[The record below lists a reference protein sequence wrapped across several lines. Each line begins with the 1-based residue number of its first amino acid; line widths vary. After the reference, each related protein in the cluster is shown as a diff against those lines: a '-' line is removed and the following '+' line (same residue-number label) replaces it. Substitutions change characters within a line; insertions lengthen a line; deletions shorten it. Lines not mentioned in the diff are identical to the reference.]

1 MIDVAPN
8 ANFAWTAALLDELA
22 RSGVEHLCLCPG
34 SRSAPLAVA
43 AAHTTG
49 LRVFTHVDERS
60 AGFFGLG
67 LARATQQPV
76 ALVCT
81 SGTAAANFAPAVA
94 EAFYARVPLL
104 VLTADRPPELRD
116 FGPGQTI
123 TQPGI
128 FGAHVRWFHEAPL
141 PEPSAVLLRHARALA
156 ARAAARAL
164 GPPAGPVH
172 LNLPFRE
179 PLHPEPLHGHAL
191 TAIATADPA
200 ALHGRAGGPFVITG
214 GARRAPDST
223 SVDRLAEAVRSTP
236 RGAIVCGPL
245 DADPRL
251 AGALARLAEA
261 ACWPVLTDVLSGLR
275 SGEVVKQAPLVTAH
289 DAFLRDPRAADALA
303 PELVLRLGDTP
314 TSKATRLWLAGAA
327 GGRTWLVDPDG
338 AWQDPDFAVSDVV
351 HADPQLLVDAV
362 LERLDAAPPKRT
374 DDAWLTGWSAA
385 DRAAGNALAEGAE
398 DEPAL
403 LEPRTVRLMAE
414 LLPEG
419 STLFLSSSM
428 PVRDADGFLPPLAQ
442 QVRILSNR
450 GANGID
456 GVVSSALGAAAAS
469 TRPSV
474 LLTGDLALLHDLGG
488 LLAARRHDVRLAV
501 IVFQNDG
508 GGIFSYLPIAGHG
521 EAVAFEEHFRVR
533 HGTQV
538 RDMARLFDLGY
549 ERAES
554 PRTFREALAPAL
566 HAGRTTLIEVP
577 VDRDLSVRH
586 HRALWAAAG
595 RAAAEA
601 LSR

>member
-1 MIDVAPN
+1 MSALPPN
-8 ANFAWTAALLDELA
+8 ANFAWAAAFLDELVHA
-22 RSGVEHLCLCPG
+22 SVEHLCLCPG

-43 AAHTTG
+43 AAHTEG

-67 LARATQQPV
+67 LARATRRPT

-128 FGAHVRWFHEAPL
+128 FGPHLRWFHEAPV
-141 PEPSAVLLRHARALA
+141 PEPSAMLLRHARALA
-156 ARAAARAL
+156 ARAAARAA

-179 PLHPEPLHGHAL
+179 PLHPEPVHRAELEKIGAEDAAALVGRHGAPFVTSGAFRL
-191 TAIATADPA
+191 APA
-200 ALHGRAGGPFVITG
+200 AATL
-214 GARRAPDST
+214 
-223 SVDRLAEAVRSTP
+223 DRLAEAVRSTP

-245 DADPRL
+245 DADAPL
-251 AGALARLAEA
+251 ADALARLAQA
-261 ACWPVLTDVLSGLR
+261 ARWPLVADVLSGLR
-275 SGEVVKQAPLVTAH
+275 GGEAAKCALLVTAH
-289 DAFLRDPRAADALA
+289 DALLREPRAAAELA
-303 PELVLRLGDTP
+303 PDLVLRLGDTP
-314 TSKATRLWLAGAA
+314 TSKATRAWLAGTARD
-327 GGRTWLVDPDG
+327 RTWLVDPDG
-338 AWQDPDFAVSDVV
+338 AWQDPDFAIREVV
-351 HADPQLLVDAV
+351 QADPQLLVDGV
-362 LERLDAAPPKRT
+362 LERLDAALPQRV
-374 DDAWLTGWSAA
+374 DDAWLTRWSRA
-385 DRAAGNALAEGAE
+385 DRAARDALAEGAE
-398 DEPAL
+398 DEAAL
-403 LEPRTVRLMAE
+403 LEPRAVRLLAD

-442 QVRILSNR
+442 RVRILANR

-456 GVVSSALGAAAAS
+456 GVVSSALGCAAAAG
-469 TRPSV
+469 RPAV
-474 LLTGDLALLHDLGG
+474 LLTGDLALLHDVGG
-488 LLAARRHDVRLAV
+488 LLAARRHGLRLV
-501 IVFQNDG
+501 VVVFQNDG
-508 GGIFSYLPIAGHG
+508 GGIFSYLPIAEHG
-521 EAVAFEEHFRVR
+521 DAVAFEENFRVR

-554 PRTFREALAPAL
+554 PRAFREALAPAL
-566 HAGRTTLIEVP
+566 HAGRTTLIEIP
-577 VDRDLSVRH
+577 VDRDASVRH
-586 HRALWAAAG
+586 HREIWAAAG
-595 RAAAEA
+595 LAAAET
-601 LSR
+601 LS